1 MISPQYENDLV
12 RLGLLTKNAIIR
24 SNANGCFGIQIMFDL
39 YSIKATSSK
48 ESLQGFVVYFDEIL
62 SILNIFDEHC
72 LTFTCDTSIPD
83 SCKRKSL
90 SQEALHFILSK
101 PKSSKRQCYTS

>member
-1 MISPQYENDLV
+1 
-12 RLGLLTKNAIIR
+12 
-24 SNANGCFGIQIMFDL
+24 MFDL
-39 YSIKATSSK
+39 YSIKAPSSK
-48 ESLQGFVVYFDEIL
+48 KSLQGFVAYFDELL

-90 SQEALHFILSK
+90 SQEAFDSIYQNQKAVNDDVIH
-101 PKSSKRQCYTS
+101 PKEWYHLNLNRTEICINKCTEIWQKKKTYERPPQ